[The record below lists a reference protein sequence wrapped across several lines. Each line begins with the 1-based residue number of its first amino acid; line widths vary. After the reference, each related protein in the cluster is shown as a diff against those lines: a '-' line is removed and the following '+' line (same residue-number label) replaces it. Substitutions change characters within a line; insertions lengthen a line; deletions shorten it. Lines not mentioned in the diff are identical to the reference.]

1 MGLASVVG
9 KVGEALVEKSGKTA
23 VPKEM
28 AQQMADKAT
37 SRQELR
43 ALSGGA
49 QMDPNSLGKGK
60 AISAGMEKAGQ
71 KNMVWRATK
80 GIGKG
85 VGMVAGAG
93 LSGLGGLVGGAMR
106 GGSAIMRSTG
116 AGRGLTKLLTAGG
129 ILALATEV
137 FKVLGDLTD
146 PTNHQHQAAQSTS
159 QQLDQL
165 AQRQGDNGANATVQ
179 KSDQADQGVEV

>member
-37 SRQELR
+37 SRRELR
-43 ALSGGA
+43 ALSGGV
-49 QMDPNSLGKGK
+49 QMDPNSLSKGG

-71 KNMVWRATK
+71 KNMVWTGVK

-93 LSGLGGLVGGAMR
+93 LTGVGGLVSGAMR

-116 AGRGLTKLLTAGG
+116 AGHGLTKLLTGAG

-137 FKVLGDLTD
+137 FKVLGDMTD
-146 PTNHQHQAAQSTS
+146 PTNHQHQAAQGAS

-165 AQRQGDNGANATVQ
+165 AQRQGDNGADATVQ